1 MTEGYRIPTEAWW
14 PLVVPIYENS
24 PEKSTIVKYLANQL
38 PAGETSL
45 IPKLI
50 ELSNQ
55 SEATRSLA
63 LIGLKAV
70 DPSLADDRVVARL
83 RQSLT
88 EADASPEQLR
98 WAIHNLLFS
107 PSGNYS
113 GGMGQDLQLRMVPE
127 LQPLLFHPDLEVRQ
141 SARFVITKAQ
151 PKDAVA
157 LVERLK
163 QIIDS
168 QGSGR
173 ERQEA
178 IRALAALGQRAM
190 PAEDSLQAIAIDPKD
205 PARIAAGAAL
215 LAMWPDIVNWSSAD
229 KMNKLFGPGAIERG
243 DWGDVMRKLQA
254 EQQEIYGRYQQTSV
268 GGGGGFF

>member
-1 MTEGYRIPTEAWW
+1 
-14 PLVVPIYENS
+14 
-24 PEKSTIVKYLANQL
+24 
-38 PAGETSL
+38 
-45 IPKLI
+45 
-50 ELSNQ
+50 
-55 SEATRSLA
+55 
-63 LIGLKAV
+63 
-70 DPSLADDRVVARL
+70 
-83 RQSLT
+83 
-88 EADASPEQLR
+88 
-98 WAIHNLLFS
+98 
-107 PSGNYS
+107 
-113 GGMGQDLQLRMVPE
+113 MVPE

-163 QIIDS
+163 QIIDT